1 MQFCDLQILIYTVK
15 CFRQVSKQ
23 NNKCLW
29 LSTTFFYFSS
39 ITIKDRS
46 SHPVVF
52 YKKVLQ
58 GKAYNFI

>member
-29 LSTTFFYFSS
+29 LSTTFLYFSS

-46 SHPVVF
+46 TVVL